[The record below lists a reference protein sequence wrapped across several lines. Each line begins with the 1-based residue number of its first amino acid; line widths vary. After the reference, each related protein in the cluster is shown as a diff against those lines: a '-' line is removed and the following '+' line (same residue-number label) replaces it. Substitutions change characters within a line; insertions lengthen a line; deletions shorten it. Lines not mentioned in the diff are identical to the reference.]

1 MVVRRGSGVPEAA
14 SFDGGQLRQRDAWWS
29 ASIFV
34 EMSMYHSDTSNGLRP
49 GFSALRHVSGVE

>member
-14 SFDGGQLRQRDAWWS
+14 PFDGGQLRQRDAWWS

-34 EMSMYHSDTSNGLRP
+34 EMSMYDRSISDR
-49 GFSALRHVSGVE
+49 A